1 MIECI
6 KSVEN
11 NFYIHKL
18 NNSNTFRNM
27 IFLLIKEIK
36 NSDNTNEID
45 RDILTAVF
53 SAKKFVADNPNVIFT
68 RANKGDNKYCG
79 GSR

>member
-6 KSVEN
+6 KSVDN
-11 NFYIHKL
+11 NFYKHKS

-27 IFLLIKEIK
+27 KFLIKEIK
-36 NSDNTNEID
+36 NSDSTNKID

-68 RANKGDNKYCG
+68 RADKKDNKYCG